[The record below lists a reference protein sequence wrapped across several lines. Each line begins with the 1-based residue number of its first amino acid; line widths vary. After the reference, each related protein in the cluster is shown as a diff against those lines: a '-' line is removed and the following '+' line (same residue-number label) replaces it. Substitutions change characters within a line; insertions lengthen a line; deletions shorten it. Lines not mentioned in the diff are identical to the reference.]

1 MAPRIRFDTKSGR
14 FTFASQNDLADINE
28 LLRRTG
34 ASGNREEHVA
44 MAAAIIGPIKQVAD
58 YNEWTRGLFT
68 VRPVTPGE
76 IIRIAVTK
84 PSVIALST
92 SVNGEVLFTRPNRSY
107 STIDYQSMDTG
118 IEVGWDDLRAAG
130 WNMMSGLIKEAG
142 EVLARKRDTAGKAI
156 LDAAITLASHSTNS
170 TGGVL
175 AKSVVDAVFKSAA
188 SLGWKIQNVVINS
201 GTIMDMTNW
210 VMPSNSM
217 WEMPTE
223 MGQDIVR
230 QGYVSNYGG
239 ATWTAFQSAPST
251 EVYFTASPEDMAA
264 YHFSLGE
271 TREAQDIDIRKRVDL
286 MTWDEANGYYL
297 GNPYAIWKIAITA

>member
-14 FTFASQNDLADINE
+14 FTFASQNDLTDINE

-34 ASGNREEHVA
+34 ASGSRDEHVA

-58 YNEWTRGLFT
+58 YNEWTRGFFT
-68 VRPVTPGE
+68 SRPVTPGE

-130 WNMMSGLIKEAG
+130 WNLMSGLIKEAG
-142 EVLARKRDTAGKAI
+142 EALARKRDTAGKAI
-156 LDAAITLASHSTNS
+156 LDAAVTLASHSTNS
-170 TGGVL
+170 TGNVL

-188 SLGWKIQNVVINS
+188 SLGWKITNVTINS

-223 MGQDIVR
+223 LGSDIVR

-239 ATWTAFQSAPST
+239 ATWTAFQSAPAT

-264 YHFSLGE
+264 YHFTLGE